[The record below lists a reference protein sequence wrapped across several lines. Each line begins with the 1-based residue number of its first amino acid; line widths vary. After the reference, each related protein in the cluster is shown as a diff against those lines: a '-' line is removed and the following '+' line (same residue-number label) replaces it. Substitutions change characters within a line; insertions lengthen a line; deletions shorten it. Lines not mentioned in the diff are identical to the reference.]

1 MLVFCVVRRGTWH
14 WGIVVR
20 SKKNKAVAPWRRWGG
35 FGSGVVLGLAVGL
48 GLVLT
53 PGATLTER
61 LSGIPVEIDIPAP
74 VVGAWVRHG
83 PDWLQQLTDWGLEQ
97 GAKLPTSVPASLP
110 LPSPV
115 PAQPARASDHFA
127 ACRDQFPAQQPLS
140 LEHLDRQWSAHAL
153 CADAFAVLYSGRT
166 KTPLLVVERLNRTR
180 LQQAQGQER
189 TDQFYPDPRLPG
201 PQRAELSDYRG
212 SGFDRGHLAAAA
224 NQPTPA
230 AMHDSFALSNMV
242 PQDPTH
248 NRQPWAKLEG
258 DIRKYALRASGDV
271 FVYTGALYEGPP
283 LTIGTNGVHVP
294 SHLFKLVYDTTTQRA
309 WAYVLPN
316 SADAQLGRPLDYA
329 SFVARTRWD
338 VLAGLPVR

>member
-1 MLVFCVVRRGTWH
+1 M
-14 WGIVVR
+14 VR
-20 SKKNKAVAPWRRWGG
+20 SKKNKVQAPRRRWGK
-35 FGSGVVLGLAVGL
+35 FGSGVVLGLTLGL
-48 GLVLT
+48 GLLLPPAV
-53 PGATLTER
+53 TLTER
-61 LSGIPVEIDIPAP
+61 LSGIDIEIPAP
-74 VVGAWVRHG
+74 VVGAWTRYVQQHG
-83 PDWLQQLTDWGLEQ
+83 PQWLQQLTTWGLEHGDQ
-97 GAKLPTSVPASLP
+97 LASSLPTALPA
-110 LPSPV
+110 
-115 PAQPARASDHFA
+115 PAQPARSGDHFF

-140 LEHLDRQWSAHAL
+140 LESLDSQWSAHAL

-166 KTPLLVVERLNRTR
+166 KTPLLVVERLNRAR
-180 LQQAQGQER
+180 LQQAQGVER

-294 SHLFKLVYDTTTQRA
+294 SHLFKLVYDATTHRA

-316 SADAQLGRPLDYA
+316 STDAQLGRPLDYA
-329 SFVARTRWD
+329 SFVARTRWP
-338 VLAGLPVR
+338 VLAGLPVQPPPR

>member
-1 MLVFCVVRRGTWH
+1 
-14 WGIVVR
+14 VVR

-48 GLVLT
+48 GLVLM
-53 PGATLTER
+53 PGSTLTAR
-61 LSGIPVEIDIPAP
+61 LSALPLEIDIPAP
-74 VVGAWVRHG
+74 VVGALVRHMQRHG
-83 PDWLQQLTDWGLEQ
+83 PDWLQQIADWALEP
-97 GAKLPTSVPASLP
+97 GTRRPTSTPASMP
-110 LPSPV
+110 LPPTWSGPA
-115 PAQPARASDHFA
+115 PAQPARSSDHFA

-140 LEHLDRQWSAHAL
+140 LEHLDRQWSARAL
-153 CADAFAVLYSGRT
+153 CANTFAVLYSGRT
-166 KTPLLVVERLNRTR
+166 KTPLLVVERLNRKR
-180 LQQAQGQER
+180 LQRAQDQER
-189 TDQFYPDPRLPG
+189 TDEFYADLRLPKT
-201 PQRAELSDYRG
+201 QRAELSDYRG

-283 LTIGTNGVHVP
+283 LTIGPNGVHVP
-294 SHLFKLVYDTTTQRA
+294 SHLFKLVYDATTQRA

-316 SADAQLGRPLDYA
+316 SADAQLGRPLDYP
-329 SFVARTRWD
+329 SFVQRTRWP